1 MPIAAALVA
10 LALAA
15 APAPTGAV
23 ADVAV
28 VPVDYADDAGA
39 ALRGLLA
46 LPPGHKVGQKH
57 PAVVV
62 IHDWMGVDTGLPEAE
77 IKRLAAMGYVAF
89 AADIYGKGVR
99 PKDAKEA
106 GAQAGKFK
114 ADRPLLQ
121 RRAQAALKVVA
132 EHAAVDS
139 KKVAAIGFCFGGTAA
154 IELAKSG
161 ADLAGVVSF
170 HGGLDAAVP
179 GASKNIK
186 AKVLALHG
194 AADPFVAAKDLAAWR
209 ADLDAAKVD
218 WQLVEY
224 AGAVHAF
231 TNPKAG
237 NDPAKGAAYDER
249 ADRRARVAMKSFFDE
264 LF

>member
-1 MPIAAALVA
+1 MPLPAALAVS

-15 APAPTGAV
+15 GA
-23 ADVAV
+23 ADSAV
-28 VPVDYADDAGA
+28 TVSAVEYTDDAGA
-39 ALRGLLA
+39 AMRGLLA
-46 LPPGHKVGQKH
+46 LPPSHQAGQRH
-57 PAVVV
+57 PAVIV
-62 IHDWMGVDTGLPEAE
+62 IHDWMGVDTGFPEAE
-77 IKRLAAMGYVAF
+77 IKRLAGLGYVAF
-89 AADIYGKGVR
+89 AADIYGTGVR

-106 GAQAGKFK
+106 GAQAGRFK

-132 EHAAVDS
+132 DHAAVDA

-161 ADLAGVVSF
+161 AAVAGVVSF
-170 HGGLDAAVP
+170 HGGLDAAVV

-186 AKVLALHG
+186 GKVLALHG
-194 AADPFVAAKDLAAWR
+194 AADPFVPAKDMAAWR
-209 ADLDAAKVD
+209 QDLDAAKVD

-231 TNPKAG
+231 TNPEAG
-237 NDPAKGAAYDER
+237 SDPSKGAAYDER
-249 ADRRARVAMKSFFDE
+249 ADLRARVAMKAFFDE